1 MLGYVIEKF
10 SCDHPRQVYFETEII
25 VIKMS
30 RLNSASAEQLAR
42 SFKTRFDALDCPYV
56 DGVDETWISELL
68 YQPGEARIRLLQ
80 WLLSR
85 YDVKFAEILDSQ
97 YWTSEAKMDTRI
109 QAMTKLCSCLGLCRP
124 GDVDLIRGVSTSHSK
139 QASFWDKL
147 LDIVTISDASE
158 ETHRDVTSSPGIV
171 SESLPLW
178 DQFCHDCQFVS
189 SLAHGR
195 DLQEALSPKVNLF
208 PPDIT
213 RILAKR
219 AADEEQRAAPP
230 SIDALLEMS
239 THLSMELQQAN
250 QHLKDLQKAYPYPTP
265 DPKALNKVCQT
276 MKLVLS
282 ELVQL
287 VTSFTF
293 MFESEMR
300 QFCNKAPP
308 QLTQLGPA
316 IKRVHTLLQQFSGL
330 LTSLQSMHT
339 SYYSIVNTKG
349 IQSEESRPADLMASV
364 SRSALKSYSEFVSI
378 MEDSMKRQHNTWSE
392 SKVLSDS
399 FR

>member
-1 MLGYVIEKF
+1 
-10 SCDHPRQVYFETEII
+10 
-25 VIKMS
+25 MS
-30 RLNSASAEQLAR
+30 RQSYTAVENLAR

-85 YDVKFAEILDSQ
+85 YDVKFAELLDNQ
-97 YWTSEAKMDTRI
+97 YWTSEAKMDSRI

-124 GDVDLIRGVSTSHSK
+124 GDVDLVRGVSTSKSK
-139 QASFWDKL
+139 QAAFWDKL

-158 ETHRDVTSSPGIV
+158 ETHRDVMSSPGIV

-178 DQFCHDCQFVS
+178 EQFCHDCQFIS

-195 DLQEALSPKVNLF
+195 DLQEALSPKMTLF

-213 RILAKR
+213 RTLAKR
-219 AADEEQRAAPP
+219 AADDQHRVAPP
-230 SIDALLEMS
+230 SIDSLLETS

-265 DPKALNKVCQT
+265 DPKASDKVCQT

-287 VTSFTF
+287 VTSFIF

-308 QLTQLGPA
+308 KLTQLGPA

-349 IQSEESRPADLMASV
+349 IQSEDSHPADLMASV
-364 SRSALKSYSEFVSI
+364 SRSALKSYGEFVTI
-378 MEDSMKRQHNTWSE
+378 MEDSIHRQHDTWSE
-392 SKVLSDS
+392 SKVLADS